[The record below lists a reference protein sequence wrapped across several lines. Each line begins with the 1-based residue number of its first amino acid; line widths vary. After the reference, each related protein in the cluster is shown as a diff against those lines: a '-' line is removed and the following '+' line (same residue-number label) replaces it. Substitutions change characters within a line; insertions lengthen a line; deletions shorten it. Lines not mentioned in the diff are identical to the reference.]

1 MMNRLINHI
10 LKVFLWTCL
19 MVSLAGCQQQV
30 KDAARVQKQP
40 AIYPDYAGVTIPA
53 GIAPLNFNFV
63 GGEIDCMDVTVR
75 GSKGGELHVQGE
87 WADFEIDSWK
97 ALTQQNIGGTLS
109 FTVCVKQQDAWTQYD
124 DFKVYVSTLPLD
136 DYGLTYRRIPPGY
149 EVGGPG
155 IGIYQRDLH
164 SFVETPI
171 LKVSAVYGH
180 CINCHTSNRTDPQS
194 FTLQVRGEG
203 GGTLVQKDGVQRWL
217 NTKTEA
223 TKAAGSYAYW
233 HPSGD
238 YCVYAVN
245 SVHQN
250 FHVGKEKRIEA
261 YHLFSD
267 LVLLDTRTNEL
278 ILSPLLRTDD
288 QEIFPAFSPDGKY
301 IYYSTSKPCD
311 LPKDYEKVK
320 CSICRIPF
328 DAATGTFGDRVDTL
342 INAAATNK
350 SYTLVRPSYDGRWLM
365 FCVSDH
371 SNFPV
376 FQDDAELCLMDLQT
390 GEWRSLKEVSS
401 PLAESYH
408 NWSSDSHWFVFSSK
422 RENGEYAQLYLAS
435 IDQQGRVSKPF
446 LLPQRNPRKYYSEL
460 FDSYNVPDFTKT
472 PVDLDV
478 HEVHRQVFDG
488 ERIQVSIKE

>member
-1 MMNRLINHI
+1 M
-10 LKVFLWTCL
+10 
-19 MVSLAGCQQQV
+19 
-30 KDAARVQKQP
+30 
-40 AIYPDYAGVTIPA
+40 
-53 GIAPLNFNFV
+53 
-63 GGEIDCMDVTVR
+63 
-75 GSKGGELHVQGE
+75 
-87 WADFEIDSWK
+87 
-97 ALTQQNIGGTLS
+97 
-109 FTVCVKQQDAWTQYD
+109 
-124 DFKVYVSTLPLD
+124 
-136 DYGLTYRRIPPGY
+136 
-149 EVGGPG
+149 
-155 IGIYQRDLH
+155 
-164 SFVETPI
+164 
-171 LKVSAVYGH
+171 
-180 CINCHTSNRTDPQS
+180 
-194 FTLQVRGEG
+194 
-203 GGTLVQKDGVQRWL
+203 
-217 NTKTEA
+217 
-223 TKAAGSYAYW
+223 
-233 HPSGD
+233 
-238 YCVYAVN
+238 
-245 SVHQN
+245 
-250 FHVGKEKRIEA
+250 
-261 YHLFSD
+261 
-267 LVLLDTRTNEL
+267 LLDTRTNEL
-278 ILSPLLRTDD
+278 ILSPLLRTED

-320 CSICRIPF
+320 CSLCRIPF